1 MRTYVLITVV
11 SWFLFSCSN
20 DDYCGAPDVSDIP
33 VNVKVERLDEALFS
47 LQTKEEIRDFL
58 DEHPTYTS
66 QFLKAGNYPDDSILV
81 GEIDR
86 LIHDPHIDTVYQET
100 QQVFGDLSK
109 LKKEFKRAFQYLK
122 YYYPDFSP
130 PTIYTVFSGLGTIG
144 PDLMVSDSAIMIS
157 LEFFLGE
164 NATYRPQV
172 YDYILKRYQPEY
184 ILPTCIMLY
193 SGKYNITN
201 EKDETLLADMIYYG
215 KSYYFTQK
223 ILPCTPDSIIAGYT
237 DGQESI
243 LENNTRVVWAH
254 FIDGS
259 LLYETSKFVKS
270 HYVDERP
277 SVIEINNQIPGRVGR
292 WLGWQIV
299 EEYAEK
305 TDISLPALM
314 RQQDVQEI
322 FRQSRYKP

>member
-1 MRTYVLITVV
+1 MRTYVLLVLV
-11 SWFLFSCSN
+11 SWLLFSCGN
-20 DDYCGAPDVSDIP
+20 DYCGAPDVSDIP
-33 VNVKVERLDEALFS
+33 INLKVERLDKTLFS
-47 LQTKEEIRDFL
+47 LQSKEEIRSFL
-58 DEHPTYTS
+58 DKHPVYTS
-66 QFLKAGNYPDDSILV
+66 QFLKADNYPHDSILV
-81 GEIDR
+81 NEIDR
-86 LIHDPHIDTVYQET
+86 LIHDPHIDTVYRET

-109 LKKEFKRAFQYLK
+109 LKEEFTRAFQYLK

-164 NATYRPQV
+164 DATYRPQV

-193 SGKYNITN
+193 SSKYNVVD
-201 EKDETLLADMIYYG
+201 EKDQTLLADMIFYG
-215 KSYYFTQK
+215 KSYYFTEK
-223 ILPCTPDSIIAGYT
+223 MLPCVPDSIIAGYT
-237 DGQESI
+237 DAQASL
-243 LENNTRVVWAH
+243 LENNTHVIWTH
-254 FIDGS
+254 FIDGK
-259 LLYETSKFVKS
+259 LLYETSRFIKS

-277 SVIEINNQIPGRVGR
+277 SVIEISNQIPGRVGR

-305 TDISLPALM
+305 TDTPLPELM
-314 RQQDVQEI
+314 KQQDIQEI
-322 FRQSRYKP
+322 FRQSKYKP